1 MTRWD
6 LSQEHKIGLN
16 PLMRYNLVTEQR
28 MKTTGT
34 SAETEKRHLKNAMNI
49 HDKILK
55 KTPNKPRSR
64 TEFPQ
69 LDKGHLRKTDSY
81 HHILLVKDSPLPPQD

>member
-1 MTRWD
+1 MGFIPGTQDWF
-6 LSQEHKIGLN
+6 K
-16 PLMRYNLVTEQR
+16 PLDEIQPGNRTKDENHRDV
-28 MKTTGT
+28 
-34 SAETEKRHLKNAMNI
+34 AETEKRHLKNAMNI